1 MSDLIGAKKLNATL
15 IVSSQRQSLSG
26 VLSTSKNL
34 NAQVVNTQDN
44 ETNAAS
50 VSSDKKLNA
59 TLNVSELPKMI
70 GCLASSTILEGTIG
84 HRVKEPLNYTG
95 DYEVTSMIDIEQT
108 LETAKR
114 YLDRNITVKAIP
126 YAEVS
131 NLSGGRTV
139 TIGG

>member
-15 IVSSQRQSLSG
+15 IFSS
-26 VLSTSKNL
+26 
-34 NAQVVNTQDN
+34 
-44 ETNAAS
+44 S
-50 VSSDKKLNA
+50 VSSDKKLNV
-59 TLNVSELPKMI
+59 TLNVSETPKMI
-70 GCLASSTILEGTIG
+70 GCLASSNIVEGTIG
-84 HRVKEPLNYTG
+84 HRVKEPLDYSG
-95 DYEVTSMIDIEQT
+95 AYEVTSMIDIEQT

-114 YLDRNITVKAIP
+114 YLDQNIKVKAIP